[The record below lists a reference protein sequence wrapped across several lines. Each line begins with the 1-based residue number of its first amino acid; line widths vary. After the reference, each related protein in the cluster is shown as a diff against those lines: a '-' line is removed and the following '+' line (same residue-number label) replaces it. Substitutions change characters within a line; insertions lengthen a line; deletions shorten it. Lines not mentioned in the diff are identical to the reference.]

1 MKIAFLGDSITF
13 GYALEDK
20 SCRYSTLVCEA
31 LGAEEVNHGITGT
44 LVAKAG
50 LSRDD
55 GTAYVD
61 RIDLVLD
68 ADVTVIFGGTNDYFW
83 SDRPIMPPAGEC
95 APEYFF
101 CALHN
106 ICRRIKEVR
115 GDKPTLFVTP
125 YPHHGIGNFVGGE
138 HFKDKSEHDTSEIN
152 FNGQVISDYVD
163 AINKVCAEYGI
174 SVLDLHRKEGFDWR
188 TMTSDGCHP
197 NPEGHKWLADR
208 VTAAL
213 KELGI

>member
-1 MKIAFLGDSITF
+1 MKIAFLGDSITC
-13 GYALEDK
+13 GYALSDATK
-20 SCRYSTLVCEA
+20 RYTTVLCEQ
-31 LGAEEVNHGITGT
+31 LGSQEENHGITGT
-44 LVAKAG
+44 LIAKAG
-50 LSRDD
+50 LNRTDGKDFVSRL
-55 GTAYVD
+55 
-61 RIDLVLD
+61 RLIDD
-68 ADVTVIFGGTNDYFW
+68 ADIAVIFGGTNDYFW

-125 YPHHGIGNFVGGE
+125 YPHHGIGNFRGGE

-152 FNGQVISDYVD
+152 FNGHVISDYVD